1 MSDIFILAI
10 VLELGGLIV
19 FFLSFFFLFWS
30 GRHPCL
36 GMKIATLEL
45 KMIVA
50 QFVIGYE
57 YDVVDANGKLLAQPP
72 LVDYNAQLQVRSKLI
87 SKIL

>member
-1 MSDIFILAI
+1 
-10 VLELGGLIV
+10 
-19 FFLSFFFLFWS
+19 
-30 GRHPCL
+30 
-36 GMKIATLEL
+36 MKIATLEL